1 MDPDDILPLRK
12 VSLRVAPNQRKLC
25 FKSIGGPPGWIDG
38 LGLDDVIPN
47 AKDRYFVLSSI
58 LLEFNYIVS
67 WFAYPDPKDKM
78 KFRLHTF
85 SSLVAATCKRLEQS
99 EHVLHD
105 ASLLKQSPTTV
116 EETLHRMHRYGM
128 LKKKRL
134 EGLLP
139 CVNPCDMTHGYTL
152 DLAKYKPLYI
162 EAPSADRIWRQ
173 GSKMIE
179 TAT

>member
-1 MDPDDILPLRK
+1 MTEALLHMNPWLLLKYHVYPSRLTMDPDDILPLRK

-38 LGLDDVIPN
+38 LGLDEVIPN

-85 SSLVAATCKRLEQS
+85 SSLVAATCKRWS
-99 EHVLHD
+99 R
-105 ASLLKQSPTTV
+105 AN
-116 EETLHRMHRYGM
+116 M
-128 LKKKRL
+128 
-134 EGLLP
+134 
-139 CVNPCDMTHGYTL
+139 CCMTQAY
-152 DLAKYKPLYI
+152 
-162 EAPSADRIWRQ
+162 
-173 GSKMIE
+173 
-179 TAT
+179 